1 MRKRMIFAIFIL
13 LVEVAVANA
22 DVVVKKSTSEICHT
36 ESSPYYFRLR
46 NYTSY
51 PSLEECMDSGGRLLN
66 AAKLEPVTEHP
77 DGTKSGGR
85 RGFLGK

>member
-1 MRKRMIFAIFIL
+1 MLKRMVFVVLTSIVLATGT
-13 LVEVAVANA
+13 NA

-51 PSLEECMDSGGRLLN
+51 PSVEECMDSGGRLLN
-66 AAKLEPVTEHP
+66 AAKLEPLAEHP
-77 DGTKSGGR
+77 DANKSGDS
-85 RGFLGK
+85 RGSLGK